1 MNTPLQ
7 VTYRDIDST
16 EAIDAYVRRKA
27 EKLERL
33 GDRRLL
39 SCRVAIESP
48 HRSRIHGRDF
58 RVLIEATVPGKSI
71 VISKNG
77 HDQDLYAAIDTAFDE
92 AVRRVTGELRRRGE
106 G

>member
-7 VTYRDIDST
+7 VTYRDITST
-16 EAIDAYVRRKA
+16 ESIDAYVRRKA

-33 GDRRLL
+33 CDRLV
-39 SCRVAIESP
+39 SCRVSLAAP
-48 HRSRIHGRDF
+48 HRSRTHGRDF
-58 RVLIEATVPGKSI
+58 RVLIEANLPGKPI

-77 HDQDLYAAIDTAFDE
+77 RDADLYAAIDAAFDE
-92 AVRRVTGELRRRGE
+92 AVRRVSDELGRRE